1 MEIES
6 SHATTDTPRDETVPA
21 ESDKNNEIRSFT
33 DRLLESLAEI
43 GSIQEQEKHDNT
55 PPKETKCSGE
65 VCFYRFVGPQ
75 GFAPVLELRSS
86 MRRVQEKGRELLKET
101 LFPLFSTNGRELWT
115 YLQLTL
121 VLVFV
126 LKIAIVDLAVS
137 NSNERTSVDFVSL
150 GLSLVFLLIS
160 ILDVSV
166 TIFLH
171 RCNLFCTPCRH
182 LSTNSSIGADE
193 AINISSQER
202 CGSFR
207 VLFKYSDLFRMILNE
222 VIVYTITICIMLQLI
237 LGAKQNSDDLQMGF
251 NIASFIVA
259 VLWKTASVYGVCIFV
274 IVRSFRALL
283 KIRNGATFTAN
294 RFHVHILLYAIGL
307 ILSQLAMF
315 TMIGVKFD
323 YENRDFAADRTV
335 RVNGF
340 LWYMLFG
347 ALLLP
352 LAGVFTFA
360 IPNFYSFQEY
370 PIGYFL
376 DFVNSFIS
384 TGELSE
390 QDDSESVKSEVQVE
404 SIVQT
409 IETNFTQIHNQ
420 SVFKKYA
427 SVFFSPLLVTLA
439 IIYTLLIFAF
449 LASYL
454 LESDPTIPGN
464 FEFLYGN
471 FFGWT
476 VFFVI
481 FGTLVGLTHLLV
493 VFIGVV
499 WIVIIWFILLLF
511 FVVII
516 LAFACCMCFL
526 AGNDS
531 GRHCA
536 ESDCCH
542 RRRRQDSE

>member
-536 ESDCCH
+536 ESD
-542 RRRRQDSE
+542 

>member
-1 MEIES
+1 
-6 SHATTDTPRDETVPA
+6 
-21 ESDKNNEIRSFT
+21 
-33 DRLLESLAEI
+33 
-43 GSIQEQEKHDNT
+43 
-55 PPKETKCSGE
+55 
-65 VCFYRFVGPQ
+65 
-75 GFAPVLELRSS
+75 

-126 LKIAIVDLAVS
+126 LKIAIVDLAVC

>member
-1 MEIES
+1 M
-6 SHATTDTPRDETVPA
+6 H
-21 ESDKNNEIRSFT
+21 
-33 DRLLESLAEI
+33 
-43 GSIQEQEKHDNT
+43 
-55 PPKETKCSGE
+55 
-65 VCFYRFVGPQ
+65 
-75 GFAPVLELRSS
+75 
-86 MRRVQEKGRELLKET
+86 
-101 LFPLFSTNGRELWT
+101 
-115 YLQLTL
+115 
-121 VLVFV
+121 
-126 LKIAIVDLAVS
+126 
-137 NSNERTSVDFVSL
+137 
-150 GLSLVFLLIS
+150 
-160 ILDVSV
+160 
-166 TIFLH
+166 
-171 RCNLFCTPCRH
+171 
-182 LSTNSSIGADE
+182 
-193 AINISSQER
+193 SQER

-536 ESDCCH
+536 ESD
-542 RRRRQDSE
+542 

>member
-193 AINISSQER
+193 AINISS
-202 CGSFR
+202 S
-207 VLFKYSDLFRMILNE
+207 
-222 VIVYTITICIMLQLI
+222 
-237 LGAKQNSDDLQMGF
+237 
-251 NIASFIVA
+251 
-259 VLWKTASVYGVCIFV
+259 
-274 IVRSFRALL
+274 
-283 KIRNGATFTAN
+283 
-294 RFHVHILLYAIGL
+294 
-307 ILSQLAMF
+307 
-315 TMIGVKFD
+315 
-323 YENRDFAADRTV
+323 
-335 RVNGF
+335 
-340 LWYMLFG
+340 
-347 ALLLP
+347 
-352 LAGVFTFA
+352 
-360 IPNFYSFQEY
+360 
-370 PIGYFL
+370 
-376 DFVNSFIS
+376 
-384 TGELSE
+384 
-390 QDDSESVKSEVQVE
+390 
-404 SIVQT
+404 
-409 IETNFTQIHNQ
+409 
-420 SVFKKYA
+420 
-427 SVFFSPLLVTLA
+427 
-439 IIYTLLIFAF
+439 
-449 LASYL
+449 
-454 LESDPTIPGN
+454 
-464 FEFLYGN
+464 
-471 FFGWT
+471 
-476 VFFVI
+476 
-481 FGTLVGLTHLLV
+481 GTLRAHSVSAIQVL
-493 VFIGVV
+493 
-499 WIVIIWFILLLF
+499 
-511 FVVII
+511 
-516 LAFACCMCFL
+516 
-526 AGNDS
+526 
-531 GRHCA
+531 
-536 ESDCCH
+536 
-542 RRRRQDSE
+542 